1 MANLTWQERK
11 EAINALLSPDVD
23 GTPIF
28 SADHR
33 DETNMGDNFMMSFIP
48 IEAYTDANGKV
59 VDARLIN
66 RSVGIAVAFNS
77 PIQSDSISKPFA
89 SDTLEFTNGFSVPPG
104 TLVTIIFKQQL
115 A

>member
-1 MANLTWQERK
+1 MANLTWQERID
-11 EAINALLSPDVD
+11 AINALLSPDVD

-33 DETNMGDNFMMSFIP
+33 DETNIGDQFMMSFVPCETYVGPDGKIK
-48 IEAYTDANGKV
+48 DAK
-59 VDARLIN
+59 LMN
-66 RSVGIAVAFNS
+66 RSVALAVANNM
-77 PIQSDSISKPFA
+77 PIQSDSINKPLA
-89 SDTLEFTNGFSVPPG
+89 SDTLEFTNGFGVAPG